1 MIENALK
8 ELNLGTAWDLLQPAL
23 VFAVVLGIYA
33 ATVFY
38 LCRFMSKKDI
48 IRVKYTVLR
57 RLTGQSFVLTSLLL
71 IWIFVFRYGVIFPVV
86 AYGWFGTLTVMVAFM
101 YNTKEP
107 AQLILISM
115 SVVTAVRVTAY
126 FSEDL
131 SRDIARILPF
141 ALLGLFIANFGEFEI
156 GVTARLLRRIL
167 TEWDRFLYYWAFIVA
182 QELTLRTVSPTLIV
196 AGHAMGRTV
205 RRARDERWWR
215 VWQFAG
221 RLRTPGRSY
230 IQ

>member
-1 MIENALK
+1 MIGEALK
-8 ELNLGTAWDLLQPAL
+8 GLNLGAALDLLQPAL

-33 ATVFY
+33 TAVFY

-48 IRVKYTVLR
+48 IRFRYTVLR
-57 RLTGQSFVLTSLLL
+57 RLTSRSIVLTGLLTA
-71 IWIFVFRYGVIFPVV
+71 WIFVFRYGVIFPVV

-101 YNTKEP
+101 YNSKEP

-141 ALLGLFIANFGEFEI
+141 ALLGLFIANFGEFELR
-156 GVTARLLRRIL
+156 VTGRLLRQTL
-167 TEWDRFLYYWAFIVA
+167 SEWERFFYYWAFIVA
-182 QELTLRTVSPTLIV
+182 QELALRALSPTLIGV
-196 AGHAMGRTV
+196 GQAAGRTV

-215 VWQFAG
+215 VWQLVG
-221 RLRTPGRSY
+221 KSRLP
-230 IQ
+230 

>member
-1 MIENALK
+1 MIGEALK
-8 ELNLGTAWDLLQPAL
+8 GLNLGAALDLLQPAL

-33 ATVFY
+33 TAVFY

-48 IRVKYTVLR
+48 IRFRYTVLR
-57 RLTGQSFVLTSLLL
+57 RLTGQSIVLTGLLL
-71 IWIFVFRYGVIFPVV
+71 LWIFVFRYGVIFPVV

-101 YNTKEP
+101 YNSKEP
-107 AQLILISM
+107 AQRILISM

-156 GVTARLLRRIL
+156 RVTARLLSQTL
-167 TEWDRFLYYWAFIVA
+167 SEWERFFYYWAFIVA
-182 QELTLRTVSPTLIV
+182 QELALRALSPTIIAFGQAV
-196 AGHAMGRTV
+196 GRTA
-205 RRARDERWWR
+205 RRARDERWWQ
-215 VWQFAG
+215 VWHLVG
-221 RLRTPGRSY
+221 RLRIPHR
-230 IQ
+230 